1 MRVAGR
7 FFPTFIFTWGLTYR
21 GGVWEC
27 AELFVWIRG
36 YGGEGGTHL
45 AAWGVGVGARP
56 PLKLAIPVPHQLY
69 IYYCD
74 VAGFTEINMKPFM
87 YTTTVVLNDM
97 KTTTHKSWTKS
108 DALAWLWLNS
118 KKDAVA
124 KQQFAKVTDLFGRRI
139 AVRYYR

>member
-1 MRVAGR
+1 
-7 FFPTFIFTWGLTYR
+7 
-21 GGVWEC
+21 
-27 AELFVWIRG
+27 
-36 YGGEGGTHL
+36 
-45 AAWGVGVGARP
+45 
-56 PLKLAIPVPHQLY
+56 
-69 IYYCD
+69 
-74 VAGFTEINMKPFM
+74 MKPFM